1 MKALVTGG
9 AGFIGSHLVDKLLLS
24 GYSVSVIDYLST
36 GSIKN
41 LTHLADNKNFQF
53 VNEDIITGGSLE
65 ELVKDA
71 DIVFHL
77 AAAVGV
83 KYIVNDPL
91 GSILTNVSGTE
102 RVFQFAFK
110 YWKKVALASTS
121 EVYGKSQKIPLE
133 EDDDRTLGPTR
144 INRWS
149 YSASKAIDEHIA
161 FAYHQKGLPMVILR
175 FFNAYGPRIN
185 EQAYGTVVAQFIR
198 QALRG
203 EPVTVHAKG
212 EQTRCFTFIEDTV
225 DGILRASTAKEAEG
239 EVLNIGN
246 SKEVTI
252 LQLAE
257 LIKKITRSTSPIQ
270 FVAYSDYYGQSY
282 EDTPRRVPS
291 VKKAKERTGFEAKTP
306 LEEGLEKTIAWCKEN
321 YTIY

>member
-9 AGFIGSHLVDKLLLS
+9 AGFIGSHLVDKLLFS

-41 LTHLADNKNFQF
+41 IAHLADNKNFQF

-65 ELVKDA
+65 ELVNGA

-110 YWKKVALASTS
+110 YLKKVVLASTS
-121 EVYGKSQKIPLE
+121 EVYGKSRKIPLE

-198 QALRG
+198 QALCG

-212 EQTRCFTFIEDTV
+212 EQTRCFTFIEDMV
-225 DGILRASTAKEAEG
+225 DGILRASTAREAEG

-246 SKEVTI
+246 SREVTI

-257 LIKKITRSTSPIQ
+257 LIKKITRSLSPIQ
-270 FVAYSDYYGQSY
+270 FVPYSDYYGQSY

-291 VKKAKERTGFEAKTP
+291 VKKAKEMAGFEAKTP
-306 LEEGLEKTIAWCKEN
+306 LEKGLEKTIEWCKEN
-321 YTIY
+321 YTV

>member
-9 AGFIGSHLVDKLLLS
+9 AGFIGSHLVDRLLRD
-24 GYSVSVIDYLST
+24 GHDVSVMDCLST

-41 LTHLADNKNFQF
+41 VEHLVENEKFQF
-53 VNEDIITGGSLE
+53 VNEDIITSGSLE
-65 ELVKDA
+65 GLIKDA

-110 YWKKVALASTS
+110 YWKKVVLASTS

-161 FAYHQKGLPMVILR
+161 YAYNQKDLPVVILR
-175 FFNAYGPRIN
+175 FFNSYGPRIN
-185 EQAYGTVVAQFIR
+185 EEAYGTVVAQFIR

-203 EPVTVHAKG
+203 EPLTVHAKG
-212 EQTRCFTFIEDTV
+212 EQTRCFTFVADTV
-225 DGILRASTAKEAEG
+225 DGIVRSSAVKEAEG
-239 EVLNIGN
+239 QVFNIGN
-246 SKEVTI
+246 SREVTI
-252 LQLAE
+252 RQLAE
-257 LIKKITRSTSPIQ
+257 LIKKLAGSSSPVQ
-270 FVAYSDYYGQSY
+270 FIPYSDYYGQSY

-291 VKKAKERTGFEAKTP
+291 VKKAKDILGFDARTS
-306 LEEGLEKTIAWCKEN
+306 LEDGLEKTIAWCKEN
-321 YTIY
+321 YSLS